1 MIVADGSPP
10 AQRDQLGA
18 CTLSVTTM
26 LEGRCVPLL
35 RAERT

>member
-18 CTLSVTTM
+18 CTLDVTTTV
-26 LEGRCVPLL
+26 EGRCVPLL